1 MQALDCGSQALV
13 IVSAKKAEF
22 PVVYVNTAFETL
34 TGRDAGE
41 VIGGKL
47 SALIASG
54 RMPERSEDWLPNG
67 DEPFEQ
73 SWRLQAGGSI
83 RLNVRQTPLFERP
96 GKPAFWLLTVLS
108 AADSNEAGAEAAL
121 RDALQDARRKIKRLE
136 RTDSATGVPN
146 EDAFTEILHRDWAI
160 ARREQRRLG
169 VVLFCVDFLEE
180 YRDSLGRHATDSV
193 LRKVAHAI
201 NGSLRRAGDFGAR
214 VGDDRFAVVLG
225 PADEAQVRD
234 FAGRVV
240 KKVSSLAIPH
250 PKSPVARNIT
260 ISCGYA
266 SEVPEWTS
274 VRNTLLEAA
283 EQRLIDNRPEPA
295 AEVDAAAATRT
306 DLKRQ
311 SR

>member
-1 MQALDCGSQALV
+1 M
-13 IVSAKKAEF
+13 IVSAKKSDF
-22 PVVYVNTAFETL
+22 PIVYVNTAFETL
-34 TGRDAGE
+34 TGMGAGD
-41 VIGGKL
+41 VIGGRL
-47 SALIASG
+47 ANLVLEG
-54 RMPERSEDWLPNG
+54 RMPQRSGDWLPNG
-67 DEPFEQ
+67 DGPAEQ
-73 SWRLQAGGSI
+73 AWRIQAGGTL
-83 RLNVRQTPLFERP
+83 RLNVRQTPLFDRP
-96 GKPAFWLLTVLS
+96 GMPAFWLLTVLS
-108 AADSNEAGAEAAL
+108 VADGGDAAGEAAL
-121 RDALQDARRKIKRLE
+121 RDALHDARRKIKRLE

-146 EDAFTEILHRDWAI
+146 EDAFDEILSRDWAI

-169 VVLFCVDFLEE
+169 VVVFQVDFLDE

-225 PADEAQVRD
+225 TADDTQVRE

-240 KKVSSLAIPH
+240 KKVSNLAIPH

-260 ISCGYA
+260 ISRGCA

-274 VRNTLLEAA
+274 VCSTLLETADQDLGENLPVRSA
-283 EQRLIDNRPEPA
+283 EADGDDRA
-295 AEVDAAAATRT
+295 TGTRT
-306 DLKRQ
+306 DLKRL

>member
-1 MQALDCGSQALV
+1 
-13 IVSAKKAEF
+13 
-22 PVVYVNTAFETL
+22 
-34 TGRDAGE
+34 
-41 VIGGKL
+41 
-47 SALIASG
+47 
-54 RMPERSEDWLPNG
+54 
-67 DEPFEQ
+67 
-73 SWRLQAGGSI
+73 
-83 RLNVRQTPLFERP
+83 PLFELP

-108 AADSNEAGAEAAL
+108 AADSNEVGAEAAL

-146 EDAFTEILHRDWAI
+146 EEAFNEILHRDWAI

-180 YRDSLGRHATDSV
+180 YRHSLGRHATDSV

-201 NGSLRRAGDFGAR
+201 NGSLRREGDFGAR

-225 PADEAQVRD
+225 TADEAQVRD
-234 FAGRVV
+234 FAERVV

-274 VRNTLLEAA
+274 VCNTLLENA
-283 EQRLIDNRPEPA
+283 ERLLLQNRPDPA
-295 AEVDAAAATRT
+295 ADASKRA

>member
-13 IVSAKKAEF
+13 IVSAKKANF

-34 TGRDAGE
+34 TGMDAGE
-41 VIGGKL
+41 IIGGKL
-47 SALIASG
+47 SMLVESG
-54 RMPERSEDWLPNG
+54 RMPVRSEDWLPNG

-73 SWRLQAGGSI
+73 SWRLQAGGAI

-108 AADSNEAGAEAAL
+108 AADSNATGAEAAL

-136 RTDSATGVPN
+136 RIDSATGVPN
-146 EDAFTEILHRDWAI
+146 EDAFTEIMHRDWAI
-160 ARREQRRLG
+160 ARREQKRLG
-169 VVLFCVDFLEE
+169 VVLFCVDFLDE

-201 NGSLRRAGDFGAR
+201 NGSLRREGDFGAR

-225 PADEAQVRD
+225 TADETQVRD
-234 FAGRVV
+234 LAERVA
-240 KKVSSLAIPH
+240 KKVGNLAIPH

-260 ISCGYA
+260 ISHGYS

-274 VRNTLLEAA
+274 VCNTLLENA
-283 EQRLIDNRPEPA
+283 ERMLVENRPDPDTA
-295 AEVDAAAATRT
+295 ADADARA
-306 DLKRQ
+306 DLKRH
-311 SR
+311 SL